1 MLTRSVFVPF
11 GSGHSANYWI
21 RKRMVEA
28 ILRKR
33 CCDRKMLPQSGQKS
47 NETVRTRNGVFV
59 EPLVSAIPR

>member
-33 CCDRKMLPQSGQKS
+33 CCDRKMLPQS
-47 NETVRTRNGVFV
+47 VRKATKQ
-59 EPLVSAIPR
+59 